1 MHGCTGHK
9 GASKCYGTGK
19 RGTVAGKGHSRL
31 HWRVEKTVAHD
42 NELQIGFNAIVA
54 LLFFNS
60 AKLPLCQA
68 WRAIGNV

>member
-1 MHGCTGHK
+1 
-9 GASKCYGTGK
+9 
-19 RGTVAGKGHSRL
+19 
-31 HWRVEKTVAHD
+31 VAHD